1 MRVQSIQS
9 NNPNFNA
16 KLRVL
21 GKYFLGKEGKFLVS
35 KAEKIGYEN
44 DVVELNFTNY
54 RDRSIE
60 FLDQKQPD
68 YLKRISI
75 LMQARFF
82 PNDEGEGTEIY
93 KECVSDDDYGRFW
106 DKEFKIANNYL
117 DRLIQKY
124 PNNRI
129 GISIIDN

>member
-21 GKYFLGKEGKFLVS
+21 GKYFLGKEDKFLVS

-75 LMQARFF
+75 FMKAKFF
-82 PNDEGEGTEIY
+82 PNGEGEGTEIY
-93 KECVSDDDYGRFW
+93 KECVSDDNYGRFW

-129 GISIIDN
+129 GISIIEN